1 MNNVTDFIRH
11 HFNLS
16 EVTQI
21 SLVEDDII
29 VHGVRVGRV
38 HNARDTTLVTLSGTA
53 EVIDLN
59 NYSNLTD

>member
-1 MNNVTDFIRH
+1 MINVTDFIRQR
-11 HFNLS
+11 FNLS

-21 SLVEDDII
+21 RLVEDNII

-38 HNARDTTLVTLSGTA
+38 HNAQDTTLVTLAGSA

-59 NYSNLTD
+59 QFSNLSY